1 VDGAGNVAVSGP
13 VPITAEGVHDVEYH
27 SVDRSQNVERAKRL
41 TVQIDKTAPE
51 VVISFDPV
59 QNDFLIT
66 GRDSLSGVD
75 PAPVKPDRVTPTEW
89 TDFGSDVAEIRVY
102 EIRDR
107 ADNKTTLVLKV
118 RCSPET
124 YEASVLA
131 IRYDDEGHSDN
142 ADNLGHDLQRGNRT
156 QHQRNTIVFER
167 LVGRNSAHPL
177 LGVKQ
182 IVSIGEDG
190 SRATV
195 RARYDV
201 LDDLTLLV
209 HETGSPCCA
218 ERANMRPRLE
228 VDMRG
233 LLLLHVATHRGYL
246 VVEE

>member
-1 VDGAGNVAVSGP
+1 M
-13 VPITAEGVHDVEYH
+13 
-27 SVDRSQNVERAKRL
+27 
-41 TVQIDKTAPE
+41 
-51 VVISFDPV
+51 
-59 QNDFLIT
+59 
-66 GRDSLSGVD
+66 
-75 PAPVKPDRVTPTEW
+75 KPNRVTPTES

-142 ADNLGHDLQRGNRT
+142 ADNLGQDLQRGNRT

-190 SRATV
+190 SRATGTGTLRCPGQSHAS
-195 RARYDV
+195 RA
-201 LDDLTLLV
+201 
-209 HETGSPCCA
+209 
-218 ERANMRPRLE
+218 
-228 VDMRG
+228 
-233 LLLLHVATHRGYL
+233 
-246 VVEE
+246 